1 MTRPSWVA
9 WLSFTELDKLW
20 SCDQTGWF
28 SVMMVSVCL
37 PSDAL
42 SQHLPSYLGFFHL
55 GHGYLFMAA
64 PAKHSRYSLPWMWVC
79 SSQPPPLAP
88 SKDPTCHNQD
98 PELCKYLPL
107 LSSHNFIIS
116 FFFFLM
122 SMPFIYLELNLNLE
136 AFLVAQTIKNVSANA
151 GNPDSIPGSGRP
163 LEEKNGN
170 PLQHSCLENPMDRG
184 AWWAMVHGVA

>member
-1 MTRPSWVA
+1 M
-9 WLSFTELDKLW
+9 LW
-20 SCDQTGWF
+20 SCDQIGWF
-28 SVMMVSVCL
+28 SVTMVSVCL

-42 SQHLPSYLGFFHL
+42 SQHLPSYLGFFLL

-64 PAKHSRYSLPWMWVC
+64 PAKHSRCSLPWMWVC

-116 FFFFLM
+116 VFFLIVYAFHLFGIEFEFGGFPGG
-122 SMPFIYLELNLNLE
+122 SDNKECACQCRRPRFNPWVGKTPRRKEWQPTP
-136 AFLVAQTIKNVSANA
+136 AFL
-151 GNPDSIPGSGRP
+151 PGESHGQRSLVGYGPWGRI
-163 LEEKNGN
+163 
-170 PLQHSCLENPMDRG
+170 
-184 AWWAMVHGVA
+184 A